1 MASLGELSQVMQN
14 LDPYAEFRKGQMTG
28 QKFDIQQAMLDE
40 QTKEIEADKAA
51 QAGLAQQAGQP
62 AQLGKMANQMIP
74 DAKLYNDDGSL
85 TTAGQMNDMMVN
97 STKLAKQGKM
107 MAMQASLIE
116 DPYQRT
122 QAMAEAR
129 RLTQTAQGDM
139 LKVRDINEKVK
150 GDSIY
155 AAAMAKD
162 QTQWDA
168 AIKAYQDSGLPLPK
182 GIPTTY
188 SPENAKK
195 IAALAPAALQSKI
208 SNDILKQKEDIRRD
222 AREERAVLAAE
233 AKARNGE
240 DGGNA
245 IPKTKDER
253 EGYISRTQTIET
265 IKDIQS
271 LLDDPKYAKI
281 INPSTKF
288 TPQIIANL
296 QENFPEISQKLARI
310 QAYEFSI
317 GGKALT
323 KQEQT
328 ILEPI
333 YGWRGL
339 TAEALKKRLA
349 GVESEFTKRNKMDE
363 AVYPGL
369 KKLAGK
375 FAEIESESKVAK
387 PGATSSAEGNA
398 PQAALDYLKANP
410 TQKDAFK
417 KKYGYL
423 PKGY

>member
-1 MASLGELSQVMQN
+1 LL
-14 LDPYAEFRKGQMTG
+14 P
-28 QKFDIQQAMLDE
+28 
-40 QTKEIEADKAA
+40 ADL
-51 QAGLAQQAGQP
+51 QSR
-62 AQLGKMANQMIP
+62 ANTDLI
-74 DAKLYNDDGSL
+74 KRSND
-85 TTAGQMNDMMVN
+85 
-97 STKLAKQGKM
+97 
-107 MAMQASLIE
+107 
-116 DPYQRT
+116 
-122 QAMAEAR
+122 R
-129 RLTQTAQGDM
+129 RLLRIEENKL
-139 LKVRDINEKVK
+139 LK
-150 GDSIY
+150 
-155 AAAMAKD
+155 
-162 QTQWDA
+162 DA
-168 AIKAYQDSGLPLPK
+168 AKERDGEEIKGL
-182 GIPTTY
+182 
-188 SPENAKK
+188 
-195 IAALAPAALQSKI
+195 
-208 SNDILKQKEDIRRD
+208 
-222 AREERAVLAAE
+222 
-233 AKARNGE
+233 
-240 DGGNA
+240 
-245 IPKTKDER
+245 PKTKDER
-253 EGYISRTQTIET
+253 EGYIARTQTIDT

-339 TAEALKKRLA
+339 TAEALKKRLS

-369 KKLAGK
+369 KKLSSK
-375 FAEIESESKVAK
+375 FAEIESESKAAK
-387 PGATSSAEGNA
+387 PNAISSAEGNA

>member
-1 MASLGELSQVMQN
+1 MATLSELGQSAQA

-28 QKFDIQQAMLDE
+28 QKFDIQQSVLDE
-40 QTKEIEADKAA
+40 QTKEIEAEKAA
-51 QAGLAQQAGQP
+51 SLEQQAGQP
-62 AQLGKMANQMIP
+62 GQPAQLAKMANEMIP
-74 DAKLYNDDGSL
+74 GAKLYNDDGSL
-85 TTAGQMNDMMVN
+85 TTAGQINETMV
-97 STKLAKQGKM
+97 SAAKLAKQSKM
-107 MAMQASLIE
+107 MQREAVLIDNPFQRIQATS
-116 DPYQRT
+116 
-122 QAMAEAR
+122 EAR
-129 RLTQTAQGDM
+129 RLSKTAQDDLTKAREM
-139 LKVRDINEKVK
+139 NNKVK
-150 GDSIY
+150 NDAIY
-155 AAAMAKD
+155 AAVTGEGQEA
-162 QTQWDA
+162 WDA
-168 AIKAYQDSGLPLPK
+168 AIKSYQDSGLPLPQ

-195 IAALAPAALQSKI
+195 LMALLPADLQSRANTDLIKR
-208 SNDILKQKEDIRRD
+208 SNDRRLLRIEENKLLKDAAKERD
-222 AREERAVLAAE
+222 GEEIKGL
-233 AKARNGE
+233 
-240 DGGNA
+240 
-245 IPKTKDER
+245 PKTKDER
-253 EGYISRTQTIET
+253 EGYIARTQTIDT

-339 TAEALKKRLA
+339 TAEALKKRLS

-369 KKLAGK
+369 KKLSSK
-375 FAEIESESKVAK
+375 FAEIESESKAAK
-387 PGATSSAEGNA
+387 PNAISSAEGNA